1 VRTDSLPLADA
12 ECNSANNTDTNG
24 DCLIYAYCYTNGD
37 SYSYRD
43 CLTNAHRQTQ
53 RNTAATSH
61 ACAAADARLG
71 KKKYYILRNRMTY
84 RVNL

>member
-1 VRTDSLPLADA
+1 VSLADTY
-12 ECNSANNTDTNG
+12 CYGN
-24 DCLIYAYCYTNGD
+24 CLIYAHSHAHSHAYCYANANGD

-71 KKKYYILRNRMTY
+71 KKKFYILRNRMTC